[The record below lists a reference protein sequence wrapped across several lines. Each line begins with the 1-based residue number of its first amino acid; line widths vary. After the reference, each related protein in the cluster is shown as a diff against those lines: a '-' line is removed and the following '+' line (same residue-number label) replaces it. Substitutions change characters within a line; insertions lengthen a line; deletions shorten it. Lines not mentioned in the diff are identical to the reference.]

1 MQRLICQCVYEQ
13 YLISISND
21 HMNVCIVLISVEV
34 IELEAY
40 STPSDALTHAD
51 MYMDEYSSTY
61 DEAKLLAHQV
71 EMERATD
78 KKDKITQSCSN
89 TSSKTSEPNRTNLYH
104 ILDKEANFDQLNN
117 SESTCAGFSDV
128 TLRRAT
134 SYEDTDINSEHITGN
149 ITQHS
154 KGYIGNLDFD
164 YEVSVQTEHTNSQY
178 PENPPVFEGGIDNIP
193 KELQRKLGI
202 KFITSDYSEYYEY
215 KISKSRSQ
223 SERCKNINVCDNIST
238 VQESSADKIDKLD
251 SLNTS
256 SVKQIDDYDKLCHF
270 VRKETR
276 IPYDHVGFT
285 PDMDCSKSNENSRT
299 LHKRSKS
306 I

>member
-1 MQRLICQCVYEQ
+1 M
-13 YLISISND
+13 
-21 HMNVCIVLISVEV
+21 EV

-40 STPSDALTHAD
+40 STPPDALTHAD

-71 EMERATD
+71 EMERAAD
-78 KKDKITQSCSN
+78 KKDIITQNCSN
-89 TSSKTSEPNRTNLYH
+89 TSSKTSEPKRTNCYH
-104 ILDKEANFDQLNN
+104 ILDKETSCEQLNS
-117 SESTCAGFSDV
+117 SESTCAGSSDV
-128 TLRRAT
+128 TLMRST
-134 SYEDTDINSEHITGN
+134 SYEDSDINSDHITRN
-149 ITQHS
+149 VTQQS
-154 KGYIGNLDFD
+154 KGDSIDSD
-164 YEVSVQTEHTNSQY
+164 YKVSVQTKRIDNQC
-178 PENPPVFEGGIDNIP
+178 PENPPIFEGGIDNIP

-202 KFITSDYSEYYEY
+202 KIITSDYSEYYEY

-223 SERCKNINVCDNIST
+223 SDRCKNTHLCDKIST
-238 VQESSADKIDKLD
+238 VQESSANKIDNAGSELD
-251 SLNTS
+251 RLNTD

-276 IPYDHVGFT
+276 VPYDHVGFT
-285 PDMDCSKSNENSRT
+285 PDMDCSKSNENWRT

>member
-1 MQRLICQCVYEQ
+1 M
-13 YLISISND
+13 
-21 HMNVCIVLISVEV
+21 EV

-78 KKDKITQSCSN
+78 KKDIITQSCSN
-89 TSSKTSEPNRTNLYH
+89 TSSKASEPKRTNLYH

-117 SESTCAGFSDV
+117 SESTCAGYSAV

-134 SYEDTDINSEHITGN
+134 SYEDTDINIEHNTG
-149 ITQHS
+149 IVTQQS
-154 KGYIGNLDFD
+154 KGDNENIDFD
-164 YEVSVQTEHTNSQY
+164 YEVSVPTEHLNNKC
-178 PENPPVFEGGIDNIP
+178 PANPPAFEGGIDNIP
-193 KELQRKLGI
+193 KALQRKLGI

-223 SERCKNINVCDNIST
+223 SERCKNVNVCDNIST
-238 VQESSADKIDKLD
+238 VQESSANKIDNAGNELD
-251 SLNTS
+251 RFNTDL
-256 SVKQIDDYDKLCHF
+256 VKQIDDYDKLCHF

-276 IPYDHVGFT
+276 VPYDHVGFT
-285 PDMDCSKSNENSRT
+285 PDMDCSKSNENWRT

>member
-1 MQRLICQCVYEQ
+1 M
-13 YLISISND
+13 
-21 HMNVCIVLISVEV
+21 

-40 STPSDALTHAD
+40 STPLDALTHAD

-71 EMERATD
+71 EIERAAD
-78 KKDKITQSCSN
+78 KKDIITQNCSN
-89 TSSKTSEPNRTNLYH
+89 TSNKTSEPKRNNSYH
-104 ILDKEANFDQLNN
+104 ILDKEANFEQLNN
-117 SESTCAGFSDV
+117 IESTCAGFSDI

-134 SYEDTDINSEHITGN
+134 SYEDTDINSEHITSN
-149 ITQHS
+149 ATQQS
-154 KGYIGNLDFD
+154 KGDNENLDFD
-164 YEVSVQTEHTNSQY
+164 YEVSVQTEHMNSQY
-178 PENPPVFEGGIDNIP
+178 PANPPVFKGGIDNIP

-223 SERCKNINVCDNIST
+223 SERCKNVNECDNIST
-238 VQESSADKIDKLD
+238 VQKSSGNKIDNAGNELD
-251 SLNTS
+251 RFNTDL
-256 SVKQIDDYDKLCHF
+256 VKQIDDYDKLCHF

-276 IPYDHVGFT
+276 VPYDHVGFT
-285 PDMDCSKSNENSRT
+285 PDMDCSKSNEKRRT